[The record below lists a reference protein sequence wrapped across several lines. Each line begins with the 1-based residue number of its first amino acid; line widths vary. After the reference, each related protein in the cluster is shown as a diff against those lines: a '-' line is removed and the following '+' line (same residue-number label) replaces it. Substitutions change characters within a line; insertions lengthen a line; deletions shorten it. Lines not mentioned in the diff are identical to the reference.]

1 MALYETVLIARQD
14 ITSAQVDA
22 LTENFSEIIKNHEG
36 TVVKTENWGLR
47 TLAYRMNKNRKG
59 HYVLF
64 QIDAPHAAVAEFERN
79 MSLNE
84 DVMRYLT
91 LRVDA
96 HEEGPSAVMQSKN
109 DRGSSDSRPRRR
121 DFEDEMEGME
131 EGVA

>member
-59 HYVLF
+59 HYVLRE
-64 QIDAPHAAVAEFERN
+64 QHEPERGCDALP
-79 MSLNE
+79 
-84 DVMRYLT
+84 YL
-91 LRVDA
+91 A
-96 HEEGPSAVMQSKN
+96 
-109 DRGSSDSRPRRR
+109 RRC
-121 DFEDEMEGME
+121 
-131 EGVA
+131 A

>member
-1 MALYETVLIARQD
+1 
-14 ITSAQVDA
+14 
-22 LTENFSEIIKNHEG
+22 
-36 TVVKTENWGLR
+36 
-47 TLAYRMNKNRKG
+47 
-59 HYVLF
+59 
-64 QIDAPHAAVAEFERN
+64 
-79 MSLNE
+79 
-84 DVMRYLT
+84 MRYLT